1 MEKKFDG
8 RVTVSFNEEQLDFI
22 NKMAEFW
29 DPSRSEYIRKQVL
42 GDMKLMNSRLGGWLL
57 RRAMKW
63 KGKSRS

>member
-29 DPSRSEYIRKQVL
+29 DTSRSEYIRKQVL

-63 KGKSRS
+63 KDKSRS